1 MEKRKASYG
10 TEFDSGEN
18 NILDNTDSDA
28 SLKQNSSSKSE
39 TLKDWL
45 LRNILLLRMEPG
57 FLLYMTASVMGNIM
71 ASDLQL
77 DRACRINK
85 GYNDTVCDILMG
97 NNKTKLYADEEEE
110 VQKVISEIGIWSEF
124 IENFFPIIFSL
135 FVGNWSDVYGVKF
148 PFLLTILGVVLRY
161 AGLLLCTNNETWGAE
176 IVVLFAVLPGS
187 LTGGRIAISMLV
199 YSFVAVTS
207 SVEDRTFRVGVL
219 TAVRTFGRSAG
230 SALGGHLKR
239 SGKDYFYIFGLGG
252 GVALASFV
260 YILIFMP
267 NPKKGSNP
275 LGFKQSKCDAAKNIF
290 NLRSILEA
298 AKAFLRKRE
307 HGIREQLYL
316 LVIVLIFTM
325 APMQGEDSVLLLFVR
340 TKFQWSTADY
350 ATYGTFRM
358 LIAFGGGLI
367 SIGILVKWLKLA
379 DWKLGVISCISQIA
393 GSFIYAF
400 AHEEFMMYI
409 APAVDILNGTMIIAA
424 RTMIS
429 KIIPI
434 PEMGKVNSFVA
445 VIDSTTPLWG
455 NPMYNAI
462 YRGTL
467 ENFPGAFFCV
477 SAALTLPPLVLFS
490 YFGGTH
496 KGIPI
501 EEQAAR
507 KERGKHQPVP
517 SPLPNSPAIA
527 AES

>member
-1 MEKRKASYG
+1 M
-10 TEFDSGEN
+10 
-18 NILDNTDSDA
+18 
-28 SLKQNSSSKSE
+28 QNARS
-39 TLKDWL
+39 
-45 LRNILLLRMEPG
+45 P
-57 FLLYMTASVMGNIM
+57 LY
-71 ASDLQL
+71 
-77 DRACRINK
+77 K
-85 GYNDTVCDILMG
+85 
-97 NNKTKLYADEEEE
+97 KEEEE
-110 VQKVISEIGIWSEF
+110 IQKVISEIGVWSEF
-124 IENFFPIIFSL
+124 IENFFPIAFSL
-135 FVGNWSDVYGVKF
+135 FVGNWTDVYGVKI
-148 PFLLTILGVVLRY
+148 PFLLTISGVVFRY
-161 AGLLLCTNNETWGAE
+161 VGLLICTQYESWGAE

-199 YSFVAVTS
+199 YSFVAITS
-207 SVEDRTFRVGVL
+207 SNEDRTFRVGVL

-239 SGKDYFYIFGLGG
+239 SGKDYVYIFGLGG
-252 GVALASFV
+252 GVALAGFL
-260 YILIFMP
+260 YILLLMP

-275 LGFKQSKCDAAKNIF
+275 LGFKQSKCDSFKNLF
-290 NLRSILEA
+290 NLRSIIVA
-298 AKAFLRKRE
+298 AKAFLMKRE
-307 HGIREQLYL
+307 YGIREQLYL
-316 LVIVLIFTM
+316 LVIILIFTM

-340 TKFQWSTADY
+340 NKLNWSTADY
-350 ATYGTFRM
+350 STYGTFRM

-367 SIGILVKWLKLA
+367 SIGILVKWLNIA

-393 GSFIYAF
+393 GSFVYAF
-400 AHEEFMMYI
+400 AHKDYMMYV

-429 KIIPI
+429 KVIPI

-490 YFGGTH
+490 YFGGTN
-496 KGIPI
+496 KGIPV

-507 KERGKHQPVP
+507 RARGNDLPAA
-517 SPLPNSPAIA
+517 SPLPNSPAIT
-527 AES
+527 AE